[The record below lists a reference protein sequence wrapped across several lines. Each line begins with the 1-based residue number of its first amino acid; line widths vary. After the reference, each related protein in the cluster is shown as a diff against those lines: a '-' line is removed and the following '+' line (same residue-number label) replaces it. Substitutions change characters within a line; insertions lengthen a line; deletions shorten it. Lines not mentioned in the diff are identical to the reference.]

1 MILLPSFRQMKLLR
15 YFFVLFSC
23 LGITGLSHAQETS
36 HPKAHKENHLDTFFT
51 KVVWDEYRWLED
63 YERDDL
69 KKNKTYT
76 TTFTIF
82 LGTTMMRFGVLPA
95 KYCTVF
101 WWAITAASTSSL
113 PMLAASSSLKRIF
126 PLKETG

>member
-51 KVVWDEYRWLED
+51 KVVLDEYRWLED
-63 YERDDL
+63 YERVDL
-69 KKNKTYT
+69 KKWIAEQRKHTEKKNK
-76 TTFTIF
+76 
-82 LGTTMMRFGVLPA
+82 
-95 KYCTVF
+95 
-101 WWAITAASTSSL
+101 
-113 PMLAASSSLKRIF
+113 KRLLIGQYKDGQGRLICY
-126 PLKETG
+126 PKQKLNK

>member
-51 KVVWDEYRWLED
+51 KVERIVLLEKA
-63 YERDDL
+63 
-69 KKNKTYT
+69 KKFFRNEIVKAHIT
-76 TTFTIF
+76 T
-82 LGTTMMRFGVLPA
+82 A
-95 KYCTVF
+95 
-101 WWAITAASTSSL
+101 
-113 PMLAASSSLKRIF
+113 
-126 PLKETG
+126 